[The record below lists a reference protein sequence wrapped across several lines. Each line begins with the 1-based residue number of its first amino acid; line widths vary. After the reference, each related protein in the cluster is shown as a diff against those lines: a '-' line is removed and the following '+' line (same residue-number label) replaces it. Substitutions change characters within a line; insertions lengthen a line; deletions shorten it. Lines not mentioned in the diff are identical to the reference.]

1 MKYKVSYKECIKII
15 VIVCHTYR
23 GDLVS
28 LPVPSQCSLGRGPG
42 GSPGDQAEP
51 HCQTDPWTQVGA
63 LVIKHKSKYSKTCV
77 NIDVF
82 DWLIWSIDLFLLSAY
97 SLIYLLLISDWLID
111 LLL

>member
-1 MKYKVSYKECIKII
+1 M

-28 LPVPSQCSLGRGPG
+28 LPVPSPCSPGRGPG

-63 LVIKHKSKYSKTCV
+63 LVIKHKSKYSKTYV

-82 DWLIWSIDLFLLSAY
+82 D
-97 SLIYLLLISDWLID
+97 
-111 LLL
+111 